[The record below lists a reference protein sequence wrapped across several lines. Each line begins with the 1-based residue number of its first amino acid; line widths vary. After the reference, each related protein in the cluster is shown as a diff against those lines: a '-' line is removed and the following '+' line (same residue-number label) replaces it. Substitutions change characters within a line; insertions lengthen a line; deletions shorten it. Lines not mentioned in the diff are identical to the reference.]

1 MTRRKQ
7 VASDFSLTNAW
18 KQNGEL
24 PMPTAISAGQ
34 RRAAGSPADNL
45 RAATAA
51 VRLSFTWFG
60 TRKTLTPD
68 QKAEAAD
75 AFGAEGQFL
84 SAGKKLIDT
93 RHTAFKAVTAV
104 RSAATSYWRS
114 ISLPFPEPGTR
125 LIRQDQIQ
133 TFEHKMRGFKED
145 LANAVQQ
152 LDEHFDT
159 LKAAARQRLGRLYD
173 SNDYPASLLGLFAI
187 GWDYPSVEAPNYLRE
202 LDPALYEQECRRV
215 SARFEE
221 AVRLAE
227 AAFIDELAKLIEHLT
242 ERLSGSQDGKP
253 KIFRDSAVD
262 NLREFFER
270 FRSLNVR
277 SNEQLDGL
285 VAQCQRAVQGVE
297 PQALR
302 DNASLRQHLAT
313 QLAGAQ
319 SVLDG
324 MLIDRPRRRIVRAGK
339 E

>member
-1 MTRRKQ
+1 
-7 VASDFSLTNAW
+7 
-18 KQNGEL
+18 
-24 PMPTAISAGQ
+24 MPTAISAGQ